1 MQVLV
6 DRVGFK
12 EIKRGGGLFVGKER
26 GGGLL
31 VGKERGGGL
40 LVGKERGVGLL
51 VGKEG
56 AGARRPT
63 LTNS

>member
-6 DRVGFK
+6 DRVAFK
-12 EIKRGGGLFVGKER
+12 EIKRGGGLLVGKER
-26 GGGLL
+26 RGGLL

-40 LVGKERGVGLL
+40 LVGIGERGG
-51 VGKEG
+51 G
-56 AGARRPT
+56 RRPT